1 MSSRDA
7 WSVFLVG
14 RVALVRD
21 GAPVDEAQFSG
32 RQSRLTFAYLAA
44 EQGRAVPRDELAE
57 ALWGEAPPPT
67 WDKALTGIVS
77 KLRALLSDQG
87 IDGAGALTGA
97 FGCYRLELPAGTWVD
112 MFAAASAADEAEA
125 ARAAGDPE
133 RSRDSAALA
142 ESLLRQPFL
151 PGQDGSWV
159 EQKRHELADTR
170 ARALGALTDATL
182 RSGDAAEAVK
192 WAEQAIA
199 LSPFRETG
207 YRRLM
212 EAHVAAG
219 DRAEALRVY
228 ERCRLLLAEELGA
241 YPSPETEAIYREL
254 LEGPTAHPVTQPA
267 STDAEPV
274 EAADPTR
281 PARRRMLL
289 LPLAGAVVLALAGIA
304 ILLAVTGHDG
314 DSSASTGSGANAV
327 TGIDASTGHTSASIS
342 LAASPAAVAY
352 GEESVWVAMPNQDS
366 VARIDPGTSTLRQT
380 IPVGS
385 GPTGIAVGGGLV
397 WVANSLDGTI
407 SRIDPRANG
416 GQVADTISVGNGP
429 ADIAFGLGGVWV
441 ANSLD
446 RTVVRIDALSDKLRK
461 TYSIDAGADALA
473 VGDGAVWVTSKQS
486 GV

>member
-7 WSVFLVG
+7 WSVFLFG

-21 GAPVDEAQFSG
+21 GAPVAEAQFPG

-97 FGCYRLELPAGTWVD
+97 FGCYRLELPAGTRVD
-112 MFAAASAADEAEA
+112 LFAATSAADEAEA
-125 ARAAGDPE
+125 ALAAGDLE
-133 RSRDSAALA
+133 QSRIAAALA

-170 ARALGALTDATL
+170 ARALGALTDASL
-182 RSGDAAEAVK
+182 RSGDAAEAGK

-241 YPSPETEAIYREL
+241 YPSPETEAIYRDL
-254 LEGPTAHPVTQPA
+254 LEGTPAHAQAPPA
-267 STDAEPV
+267 SKDPEPGIRL
-274 EAADPTR
+274 R
-281 PARRRMLL
+281 PARRRLLL
-289 LPLAGAVVLALAGIA
+289 LPVAAAVVLALAGIA
-304 ILLAVTGHDG
+304 ALLALTGHDG
-314 DSSASTGSGANAV
+314 DSSASTRSGGNAIPGV
-327 TGIDASTGHTSASIS
+327 GASPGRPAASIP
-342 LAASPAAVAY
+342 LAGSPSAVAY
-352 GEESVWVAMPNQDS
+352 GEDSVWVAMSNEDS
-366 VARIDPGTSTLRQT
+366 VARIDPQTSTVQQT

-385 GPTGIAVGGGLV
+385 SPTGIAVGGGLV

-407 SRIDPRANG
+407 SRIDPRTSG
-416 GQVADTISVGNGP
+416 GQVVDKIPVGNGP
-429 ADIAFGLGGVWV
+429 TDVAFGLGAVWV

-446 RTVVRIDALSDKLRK
+446 STVVRLDARTDKPGK
-461 TYSIDAGADALA
+461 PYPIDAGADALA
-473 VGDGAVWVTSKQS
+473 VGDG
-486 GV
+486 